1 MAGVVLRRKIYDQL
15 LEWKG
20 RRHKSLLIKGQRQV
34 GKTYIIREFGK
45 KNYEHFIEVNFS
57 EQSDA
62 SNDFEGNL
70 DVDTLISLLSVRF
83 GSENIV
89 PGSTLI
95 FFDEIQECPR
105 ARTSLKYFTEDG
117 RFDVIA
123 SGSLID
129 AATDESRTMIPVG
142 YEETMIMRSLDFQE
156 FLWAMGVPDRMISD
170 IRGSIRG
177 CRPLNA
183 GFLKAMESKFR
194 DFIIVGGMPESV
206 AAFVDT
212 KNYDISR
219 GIADQIMQSMYNDVG
234 KYNSGGNRIRIESCL
249 RSIPTQLA
257 QSNRKF
263 MYTRIDS
270 GLESRKAASYYS
282 DSLSWIERAGIGIWC
297 YALTSPEKPL
307 ESFLNLKQF
316 KVYMSDTGLLMSMYG
331 RNTIIDL
338 LNGGDDVRTGAIVEN
353 EVAECITK
361 AGYRA
366 SYLSRNKGADR
377 LEIDFMAVLGKD
389 ITAIEVK
396 YGKGRSASSLAKVDR
411 VYPEVTRKIKFENCN
426 IHRDDECEHYP
437 LFAAA
442 FIDELDPYSR
452 IELVSDS

>member
-1 MAGVVLRRKIYDQL
+1 MTGVVLRRKIYDQL

-20 RRHKSLLIKGQRQV
+20 RRHKSLLIKGQHQV

-57 EQSDA
+57 EQSDT

-194 DFIIVGGMPESV
+194 DFMIVGGMPESV

-212 KNYDISR
+212 KNYDISH

-234 KYNSGGNRIRIESCL
+234 KYNSGRNRIRIESCL

-307 ESFLNLKQF
+307 ESFLDLKRF

-353 EVAECITK
+353 KVAECITK

-366 SYLSRNKGADR
+366 SYLSRNKGSDR

-396 YGKGRSASSLAKVDR
+396 YGKDRSASSLAKVDR

-452 IELVSDS
+452 IELVSDD

>member
-156 FLWAMGVPDRMISD
+156 FLWAMEVPDRMISD

-194 DFIIVGGMPESV
+194 DFMIVGGMPESV

-396 YGKGRSASSLAKVDR
+396 SGKDRSASSLAKVDR
-411 VYPEVTRKIKFENCN
+411 IYPEVTRKMKFENCN

-452 IELVSDS
+452 IELVSDN

>member
-194 DFIIVGGMPESV
+194 DFMIVGGMPESV

-396 YGKGRSASSLAKVDR
+396 SGKDRSASSLAKVDR

-452 IELVSDS
+452 IELVSDD

>member
-156 FLWAMGVPDRMISD
+156 FLWAIGVPDRMISD

-194 DFIIVGGMPESV
+194 DFMIVGGMPESV

-361 AGYRA
+361 AGYMA

-396 YGKGRSASSLAKVDR
+396 YGKDRSASSLAKVDR

-437 LFAAA
+437 LFVAA